1 MIALDETHDPDL
13 ACAVASAHR
22 GDTDFPI
29 QNLPFGVF
37 REAASSQPFRAQP
50 FRGGVAIGDQ
60 IVDVAAALRQGWFS
74 PSTADAAEAAAEP
87 TLNRFA
93 ALGRPAWSALR
104 LEISRALRTPGK
116 LDGVLRAQAEA
127 ELGMPMQV
135 GDYTD
140 FYANI
145 EHATNAGSLFRA
157 DQPILPNYRH
167 VPIAYHG
174 RASSIRPGGTPCTRP
189 HGQSTAGDA
198 NAPTFGPSERLDFE
212 LELAFYIGPGNAL
225 GKPIGIDEAEAH
237 IFGLCLLN
245 DWSARDIQRWEYQPL
260 GPFLG
265 KNFQT
270 NVSPWIVT
278 LEALAPF
285 RTSWRGRSAGEP
297 EALGYLS
304 SPDNSMIGGLDIP
317 VSATLRTAQMGAQG
331 LAPQVVSRSNAASLY
346 WTIFQMLAHHTCGGC
361 DMRPGDLVGTGTL
374 SAPDP
379 RQSGCLLEITSNG
392 RQPLAMPGGEQ
403 RGFLED
409 GDEVALAARCER
421 VGFRSVGFGSC
432 AGTILPARPAGEFG
446 HAG

>member
-13 ACAVASAHR
+13 ACAVASARR

-37 REAASSQPFRAQP
+37 REAASPQPFRAQP

-74 PSTADAAEAAAEP
+74 SSTADAAEIVAEP

-104 LEISRALRTPGK
+104 VEISRALRVPGM

-127 ELGMPMQV
+127 ELGVPMQV

-174 RASSIRPGGTPCTRP
+174 RASSIRPSGTPCTRP
-189 HGQSTAGDA
+189 HGQSTAADA

-270 NVSPWIVT
+270 SVSPWIVT

-285 RTSWRGRSAGEP
+285 RTAWRGRSAGEP
-297 EALGYLS
+297 ETLGYLS
-304 SPDNSMIGGLDIP
+304 SPDNSMTGGIDISA
-317 VSATLRTAQMGAQG
+317 SATLRTERMGEQD
-331 LAPQVVSRSNAASLY
+331 LAPQVVSRSPATSWAQAPSRRPSHANRAACWKSPATGGSPWRCQAGNSAAFWKTATKWLSLPAASV
-346 WTIFQMLAHHTCGGC
+346 WGSGPSASDPAPEPSFPRG
-361 DMRPGDLVGTGTL
+361 RLVNLGT
-374 SAPDP
+374 PDE
-379 RQSGCLLEITSNG
+379 RADRG
-392 RQPLAMPGGEQ
+392 R
-403 RGFLED
+403 RGRTPPECWFPHR
-409 GDEVALAARCER
+409 G
-421 VGFRSVGFGSC
+421 
-432 AGTILPARPAGEFG
+432 
-446 HAG
+446 

>member
-13 ACAVASAHR
+13 ACAVASAHPE
-22 GDTDFPI
+22 DTDFPI

-37 REAASSQPFRAQP
+37 REAASTQP

-104 LEISRALRTPGK
+104 LEISRALRASGK

-127 ELGMPMQV
+127 ELGVPMQV

-145 EHATNAGSLFRA
+145 EHATNAGILFRA
-157 DQPILPNYRH
+157 DQPILPNYQH
-167 VPIAYHG
+167 VTVAYHG
-174 RASSIRPGGTPCTRP
+174 RASSILPSGTPCIRP
-189 HGQSTAGDA
+189 HGQSTAANA

-212 LELAFYIGPGNAL
+212 LELAFYVGPGNAL
-225 GKPIGIDEAEAH
+225 GTPIGIDEAEAH

-265 KNFQT
+265 KNFQIS
-270 NVSPWIVT
+270 VSPWIVT

-285 RTSWRGRSAGEP
+285 RTAWRGRSAGEP

-304 SPDNSMIGGLDIP
+304 SPDNSMTGGIDIP
-317 VSATLRTAQMGAQG
+317 VSATLRTEQMGAQG
-331 LAPQVVSRSNAASLY
+331 LAPQVVSCSNAASLY

-379 RQSGCLLEITSNG
+379 RQSGCLLEITRQRAAAPGDARRATALLSG
-392 RQPLAMPGGEQ
+392 RRRRSGSRCPLRACGVPV
-403 RGFLED
+403 RRL
-409 GDEVALAARCER
+409 R
-421 VGFRSVGFGSC
+421 VLRWNHPSRATGW
-432 AGTILPARPAGEFG
+432 
-446 HAG
+446 